1 MINYNL
7 FVSNIPKIME
17 GVRVIEKKNFISLEE
32 TAISQN
38 KENKKKLYVC
48 WGIYF
53 LISTAFLFPLVYY
66 IYNTLTFSINV
77 SAWSGL
83 SHITIAEI
91 LKTTLPL
98 IPYFLITPVLNY
110 NLTKIHLKISKG
122 EKINYSDFFK
132 ITNNFKKYCK
142 LVLMHFI
149 KQILMFFTVFIP
161 AGISICFE
169 IIHRYTHFSDWWLLL
184 VYPVLIVTSLA
195 ISALII
201 LKIIPISMAYY
212 ILIDN
217 PNITIRETIS
227 KSKNIIK
234 NHNKEIFKL
243 YLSYFWGTLLIAF
256 SIIFCYA
263 FWIFVLLIIPLSFLA
278 VPGDIIKNFIIMPKF
293 KTVTANYYNQLKD

>member
-1 MINYNL
+1 MEKEKFIN
-7 FVSNIPKIME
+7 
-17 GVRVIEKKNFISLEE
+17 LEE

-38 KENKKKLYVC
+38 KENKKKLFVC

-53 LISTAFLFPLVYY
+53 LISTVFLFPFVLY
-66 IYNTLTFSINV
+66 IHGTFICNINISV
-77 SAWSGL
+77 WRRL
-83 SHITIAEI
+83 SNITIAEI

-110 NLTKIHLKISKG
+110 NLTKIHLKISRG

-142 LVLMHFI
+142 LFLIHFT
-149 KQILMFFTVFIP
+149 KQILMFFTVLIP
-161 AGISICFE
+161 ASISICFE
-169 IIHRYTHFSDWWLLL
+169 IIHRYAHFSDWWILV
-184 VYPVLIVTSLA
+184 VYPVLIVASLT
-195 ISALII
+195 ISNLII

-243 YLSYFWGTLLIAF
+243 YLSYFWDALLVTF
-256 SIIFCYA
+256 GIIF
-263 FWIFVLLIIPLSFLA
+263 FIFGLLTIPLSFLA
-278 VPGDIIKNFIIMPKF
+278 VPGCVIKNFIMMPNF
-293 KTVTANYYNQLKD
+293 KTVTANYYNQIKD